1 MRNKMLDQPRN
12 FRKRD
17 DMSMTASY
25 NDVVL
30 GFIQREFAPLK
41 NAAKLLAR
49 AANATPRAAENWL
62 AGMHAPNGEKL
73 IALMSEC
80 KELADE
86 INRLVA
92 ERRAARGEQ

>member
-1 MRNKMLDQPRN
+1 MRNKMWDRPRK
-12 FRKRD
+12 FRD
-17 DMSMTASY
+17 DADMPMTASY

-41 NAAKLLAR
+41 NAAKMLAR

-73 IALMSEC
+73 VALMVEC
-80 KELADE
+80 RGLADE
-86 INRLVA
+86 INRLVE
-92 ERRAARGEQ
+92 ERRAARGEK